1 VRGTSGSLPAQP
13 ELRCK
18 DRVPKVCYVLAR
30 ARGPLKKR
38 TPLNFDRET
47 TLSASRSTDGNL
59 AALGSSAATLEWRV
73 FRKKKEQAGRQRT
86 KAEIGSRLQNH
97 PFARSHAKELNERS
111 KTPLIAS
118 PFHDLV
124 KRMSH
129 DQNAESNFSHH
140 IQLRAGPFN
149 LHFLLCFAQHTRN
162 VLKAGG

>member
-1 VRGTSGSLPAQP
+1 
-13 ELRCK
+13 
-18 DRVPKVCYVLAR
+18 
-30 ARGPLKKR
+30 
-38 TPLNFDRET
+38 LNFDRET
-47 TLSASRSTDGNL
+47 TLSASRDSDGNL

-73 FRKKKEQAGRQRT
+73 FRRRKKESSKQAKDESRNRFPST
-86 KAEIGSRLQNH
+86 KS
-97 PFARSHAKELNERS
+97 PFRSLARSHAKELNERS

-149 LHFLLCFAQHTRN
+149 LHFLLCFAQHNRN